1 MTEITQQDIT
11 KIGKAI
17 RGSQKQG
24 GVLSVGLAIVAGVA
38 AEQYG
43 IPLDMSQGMGLAAV
57 LGTVGEYLRNRVG
70 E

>member
-24 GVLSVGLAIVAGVA
+24 GVLAVGLSIIAGVA
-38 AEQYG
+38 AQQYG
-43 IPLDMSQGMGLAAV
+43 IPLDMSQGMGLSAV
-57 LGTVGEYLRNRVG
+57 IGTIGGYLQQQVGQ
-70 E
+70 